1 MKHKIS
7 SIVLCNVFIEAS
19 CDILSKYPLIME
31 IPFDAILYSKLG
43 NEISDASHIKCSPGP
58 HLARRPQVGPT
69 LADAGPNANLGAGP
83 NARPR
88 RGVPLSSDFMTSSC
102 SVNRVTIVVERRYT
116 VQH

>member
-43 NEISDASHIKCSPGP
+43 NEISDASHNVHPGRIWP
-58 HLARRPQVGPT
+58 TGRRQG
-69 LADAGPNANLGAGP
+69 
-83 NARPR
+83 RP
-88 RGVPLSSDFMTSSC
+88 
-102 SVNRVTIVVERRYT
+102 
-116 VQH
+116 